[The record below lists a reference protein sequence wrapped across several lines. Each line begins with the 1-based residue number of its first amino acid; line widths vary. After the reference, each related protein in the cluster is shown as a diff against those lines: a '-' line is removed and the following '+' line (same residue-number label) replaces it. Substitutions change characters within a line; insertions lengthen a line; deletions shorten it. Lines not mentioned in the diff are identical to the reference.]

1 MPRKGE
7 FYIGVILFLVSVGVM
22 LESLRYRVGTAYEPQ
37 PGLFTFA
44 AGLLLMGL
52 SLTLIF
58 KAGRGEPPKA
68 QVLGNLRRPA
78 QLILGLVVYISI
90 SSYTGYLLATT
101 ILSIIVLRAMEA
113 KRWRVIIV
121 GSLAVAVGSYIIFKL
136 LLGLPLPRGTIFG
149 LR

>member
-1 MPRKGE
+1 
-7 FYIGVILFLVSVGVM
+7 
-22 LESLRYRVGTAYEPQ
+22 
-37 PGLFTFA
+37 
-44 AGLLLMGL
+44 
-52 SLTLIF
+52 
-58 KAGRGEPPKA
+58 
-68 QVLGNLRRPA
+68 
-78 QLILGLVVYISI
+78 LGLVVYISI